1 MMKQLAKFIL
11 IFIILGIVII
21 KFFSDDIILI
31 INENIEYIKN
41 IQSKDPYFVE
51 TIFFIVY
58 IIMTSLSLPVAL
70 MLGILSGILFDPINA
85 IIIISLA
92 SSIGASFALIIS
104 RYFFRDYLLERY
116 KDQYETINHG
126 FMQHGGYYLFALRMV
141 PLFPYFIINFISG
154 LTTIRV
160 NIFFIVSL
168 LGMLPMTIIIIM
180 IGNNL
185 GEIILNDASVNFN
198 LIILLSIFGL
208 LPLTSK
214 IFFKKY
220 FG

>member
-1 MMKQLAKFIL
+1 MMKQLTKLIF
-11 IFIILGIVII
+11 IFIILGIVIV
-21 KFFSDDIILI
+21 KFFYNDIIFV
-31 INENIEYIKN
+31 INENISYIKN
-41 IQSKDPYFVE
+41 MQSKDPYFIE
-51 TIFFIVY
+51 TIFFISY

-70 MLGILSGILFDPINA
+70 VLGILSGILFEPIKA

-92 SSIGASFALIIS
+92 SSIGATFAFIIS
-104 RYFFRDYLLERY
+104 RYFFRDYLLKKY
-116 KDQYETINHG
+116 SYQYENINYG
-126 FMQHGGYYLFALRMV
+126 FIKYGGYYLFALRMV

-154 LTTIRV
+154 LTTIKI
-160 NIFFIVSL
+160 NIFFIISL
-168 LGMLPMTIIIIM
+168 LGMLPMTIIIIL

-185 GEIILNDASVNFN
+185 GEIILNNVNVNFN
-198 LIILLSIFGL
+198 LIILLSILGL